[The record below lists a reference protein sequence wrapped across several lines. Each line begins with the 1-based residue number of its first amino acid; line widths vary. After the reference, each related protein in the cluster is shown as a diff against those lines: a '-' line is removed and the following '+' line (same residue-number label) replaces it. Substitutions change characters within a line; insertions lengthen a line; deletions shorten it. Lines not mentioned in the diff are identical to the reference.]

1 MLKKKA
7 LNRIFITTVSIFV
20 IFIIYSLNLKDND
33 ITIYNDTYHITSND
47 KTTIYAL
54 NDENLLVRTTVYIDN
69 SLEVV
74 DKVKEILNIMI
85 EKNNKNALLPS
96 DLKPILPK
104 NTSINDVT
112 YSNGILKIDFSKEL
126 LNIKE
131 EQSEKMIE
139 AIIYS
144 LSDFDNLMGIEIY
157 VDKTL
162 LKYVP
167 NTNKKLPTMLTKDFG
182 INKVYNI
189 TSNKD
194 INKVLLYFY
203 TKSNNELYY
212 VPVTSYVNDNREKVE
227 IIVESL
233 ANYVNNNLISYVN
246 QNVKLLDYKEE
257 NNTLK
262 LVFNENILDNK
273 KNLNQDAID
282 MIIYS
287 VFNNYDVEKVEILVN
302 NDKLLEK
309 LKKDTWKIS
318 KNVIYLLSTDEV
330 LMS

>member
-246 QNVKLLDYKEE
+246 QDVKLLDYKEE

-309 LKKDTWKIS
+309 LKKDT
-318 KNVIYLLSTDEV
+318 
-330 LMS
+330 

>member
-54 NDENLLVRTTVYIDN
+54 NDENLLVRTTVYIDS

-139 AIIYS
+139 TIIYS

-246 QNVKLLDYKEE
+246 QDVKLLDYKEE

-309 LKKDTWKIS
+309 LKKDT
-318 KNVIYLLSTDEV
+318 
-330 LMS
+330 

>member
-309 LKKDTWKIS
+309 LKKDT
-318 KNVIYLLSTDEV
+318 
-330 LMS
+330 